1 MQKGVKPF
9 DVFLYLLAVFV
20 ILFLISL
27 VFPPEGID
35 IGGKIRLYFK
45 TKGDI
50 LDQQQHEYADIS
62 HLLEPGYTEPDTI
75 RKGINDSLAAP
86 PELPGGVLDAP
97 EEVKEYHPKT
107 SADYTEVLA
116 ADESE
121 IRELIFPLQFPP
133 GYDYALD
140 RFYNELSALE
150 NTDRSLRVLH
160 YGDSQIENNRI
171 SSALRRRFQAKFGGT
186 GTGLFPVISPAPHSA
201 SIRVI
206 PEGKWKRVTPLGNYT
221 IHADDNRYGL
231 LMSWS
236 EIEAE
241 ADGSIEGSF
250 TIEPTGLGSWRS
262 RRMDELSLLF
272 GFNRGPFTLELRSA
286 GKTIDAELFFPED
299 RLKTIKWALDGES
312 GQYSLHFAGEGSP
325 RIFSVS
331 LDNPSGVAFDNV
343 PMRGSSGLEFAGTD
357 PEFMRQM
364 ISNLNVSLILFQFG
378 VNVVPHIVDDYTYYE
393 NQLVRQLD
401 FFRTVDPDICV
412 IVVGVSDMSRRV
424 PGGYFESYP
433 NIELIR
439 NAQRNA
445 AFRAG
450 FPFWDLY
457 EAMGGKNSMP
467 SWVAASPPLAQK
479 DYTHFTFRGSD
490 LMGAMLY
497 NAIISGYSNY
507 RDTSL
512 D

>member
-20 ILFLISL
+20 ILFVISL

-35 IGGKIRLYFK
+35 IGKVRLYFK
-45 TKGDI
+45 TKDDI
-50 LDQQQHEYADIS
+50 LNQQHPEYADIS
-62 HLLEPGYTEPDTI
+62 HLLEPGHPETDTT
-75 RKGINDSLAAP
+75 RQVINDSIAAP
-86 PELPGGVLDAP
+86 PELSRVVPDAS
-97 EEVKEYHPKT
+97 EEVKDYQPGT
-107 SADYTEVLA
+107 STNHADVLA

-133 GYDYALD
+133 GNDSSLD
-140 RFYNELSALE
+140 RFYIELAALE
-150 NTDRSLRVLH
+150 KTGRSLRIIH

-206 PEGKWKRVTPLGNYT
+206 PEGKWKRVTPLGNSSIY
-221 IHADDNRYGL
+221 ADDNRYGL

-272 GFNRGPFTLELRSA
+272 GFNKGPFTLELRSG

-299 RLKTIKWALDGES
+299 KLRTIKWILDGES
-312 GQYSLHFAGEGSP
+312 SRYSLHFIGEGSP

-331 LDNPSGVAFDNV
+331 IDNPSGVAIDNV
-343 PMRGSSGLEFAGTD
+343 PMRGSSGLEFTGTD
-357 PEFMRQM
+357 PEIMRQM
-364 ISNLNVSLILFQFG
+364 FSNLNVRLILFQFG
-378 VNVVPHIVDDYTYYE
+378 VNVVPHIVDDYAYYE
-393 NQLVRQLD
+393 NRLVRQLN
-401 FFRTVDPDICV
+401 FFRSVNPDISV

-433 NIELIR
+433 NIERIR
-439 NAQRNA
+439 DAQRNA

-467 SWVAASPPLAQK
+467 SWVAASPPLAQS